1 MIFSGGNVG
10 IATTTDAGFK
20 LDVNGTGRFRASAAT
35 YAGGSLILT
44 SSAGTNP
51 VYLTS
56 NGGYFALSNGGGGD
70 HLLITSTGAA
80 TFSSSV
86 SATFLELNNIS
97 ALGSGRVTL
106 SSNGTRFGFFGT
118 GAWALGNGTT
128 NFAFGADAG
137 NGFQFAVNGSSTP
150 SLTITSS
157 GNVLVGS
164 STDGGQKLQVTGN
177 MINNVGNNVLVHRV
191 TGATTGY
198 NYGYWTNT
206 SGSLLYGIEG
216 STPAQLQTGSTAY
229 DAVITT
235 ANATGLSIGVN
246 QLQYLRISSTGVF
259 TFNSTGTAS
268 GAFISSAITPYWS
281 FQSSA
286 ASATGYV
293 GFGNSLITGAA
304 ATDFIIRSDNA
315 LKFAIGGTA
324 AVTIGGGQLTL
335 NGATSA
341 FMQIVGTT
349 TYSYT
354 QYSSG
359 TNTMYLLQNQNGV
372 STNGST
378 VGAAYFYMSN
388 SQDFQFNW
396 LGTTKATITSA
407 GNLTIVGALSK
418 GSGSF
423 RIEHPLPSLS
433 ETHHL
438 VHSFIEGPQADL
450 IYRGKL
456 TLVNGKAQANIDEV
470 ATMTDGT
477 FEVLCREVQCFT
489 TNESG
494 WDLVKGKVIGNIIYI
509 ESQNENSTDEISWM
523 VIGER
528 KDKHMMDTE
537 WTDEDGKVIVEPL
550 KPIEPEPNNNLE

>member
-1 MIFSGGNVG
+1 VDVVAYVTGVTGTSGTSGTSGSSGSSGTTGTSGTSGITPVNQITGTGTTNFLPKFTATSTIGDSLFYDNGTLTAVGNRVSTNSFIGLVRNFNVLGTDAAVRVARYTDSYATLHPTVELLNYSDDGVYRRFYWDNFVDGNDSYAIRQRLTGGGATTNGTVIDQTRLMIFSGGNVG

-70 HLLITSTGAA
+70 HLLIT
-80 TFSSSV
+80 
-86 SATFLELNNIS
+86 
-97 ALGSGRVTL
+97 
-106 SSNGTRFGFFGT
+106 
-118 GAWALGNGTT
+118 
-128 NFAFGADAG
+128 
-137 NGFQFAVNGSSTP
+137 
-150 SLTITSS
+150 
-157 GNVLVGS
+157 
-164 STDGGQKLQVTGN
+164 
-177 MINNVGNNVLVHRV
+177 
-191 TGATTGY
+191 
-198 NYGYWTNT
+198 
-206 SGSLLYGIEG
+206 
-216 STPAQLQTGSTAY
+216 
-229 DAVITT
+229 
-235 ANATGLSIGVN
+235 
-246 QLQYLRISSTGVF
+246 STGVF